1 MTILSSPLEVFAI
14 SAVVLWSSAWFGAT
28 VIKKRRTLE
37 EDERQDLGIINEQ
50 QVLLYAAP
58 DDVSSE

>member
-1 MTILSSPLEVFAI
+1 MVIRLVR
-14 SAVVLWSSAWFGAT
+14 AT